1 MPPAATPWGDEIEH
15 KVFKSS
21 VGIGPYIEVAFFH
34 KRTRT
39 LLVTDAVV
47 SVPEVPPEVRG
58 PQMHVLC
65 VWWSAQDGCVT
76 HTLR

>member
-1 MPPAATPWGDEIEH
+1 MNALAETPWADEIEH

-34 KRTRT
+34 KRTKT

-47 SVPEVPPEVRG
+47 SVPETPIEVNISSYSCYSSIL
-58 PQMHVLC
+58 H
-65 VWWSAQDGCVT
+65 
-76 HTLR
+76 

>member
-1 MPPAATPWGDEIEH
+1 MPQALIFCMLLSAETPWGDEIQH

-34 KRTRT
+34 NRTRS

-47 SVPEVPPEVRG
+47 SVPEKPPEVKPAFTR
-58 PQMHVLC
+58 LLF
-65 VWWSAQDGCVT
+65 S
-76 HTLR
+76 